1 MATIMDTATILEP
14 QVYEYDTNNEPVYTV
29 EEAFDRIDK
38 TFIEF
43 YGEYG
48 RKIVNT
54 RRKEWNED
62 GNWNFKPL

>member
-1 MATIMDTATILEP
+1 MNTTQTMNLFT
-14 QVYEYDTNNEPVYTV
+14 VYTV

-54 RRKEWNED
+54 RRKEWNEA
-62 GNWNFKPL
+62 GNWNFKPLCYD